1 LKYRV
6 LMTTAAVL
14 LALAGCSSYSGITA
28 VQRPAEAKDDFPDD
42 ILLSDP
48 DMPSDFRLLTE
59 DGGVKYFAAES
70 SDHAIACIA
79 AYPLDKPDQW
89 VSGCSDG
96 ITGDREI
103 VTVSHIGQPTV
114 KFVTTGFDTRALES
128 EGWRKVHANVLVGA
142 VPRP

>member
-1 LKYRV
+1 
-6 LMTTAAVL
+6 
-14 LALAGCSSYSGITA
+14 
-28 VQRPAEAKDDFPDD
+28 
-42 ILLSDP
+42 
-48 DMPSDFRLLTE
+48 MPSDFRLLTE

-70 SDHAIACIA
+70 SDHATACIV

-96 ITGDREI
+96 IIGDREI

-128 EGWRKVHANVLVGA
+128 EGWRKVHANVLVGV